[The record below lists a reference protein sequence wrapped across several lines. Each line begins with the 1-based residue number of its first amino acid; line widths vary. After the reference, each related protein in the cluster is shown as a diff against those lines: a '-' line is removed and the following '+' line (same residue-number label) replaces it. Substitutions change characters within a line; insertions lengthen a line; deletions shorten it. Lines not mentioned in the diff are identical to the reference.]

1 MLRTI
6 IASIFVVFTGWG
18 TASWIT
24 HDFQIWTE
32 EGARRLAVTLQPVDL
47 PPTLVEG
54 PTLARTELST
64 LLNQGNN
71 VTIANFI
78 YTRCQAV
85 CLSLGSIFQQM
96 QSALLS
102 DANNKAANVRLL
114 SISFDREQDDLPTL
128 QTYANNLGAKPELWY
143 FIRVLQAKQEQILL
157 QKLGVVVIPDGHG
170 DYEHNAALLVFDG
183 NGRMVRIFDIEEY
196 QLALDYALHLANKQ
210 TLQASS

>member
-64 LLNQGNN
+64 LLSQGNN

-102 DANNKAANVRLL
+102 NTNNKAANVRLL
-114 SISFDREQDDLPTL
+114 SISFDREQDDLPAL
-128 QTYANNLGAKPELWY
+128 QTYANNLGAKPELWH

-183 NGRMVRIFDIEEY
+183 NGRMVRIFDVEEY